1 MQQNTFK
8 YLIGLIIL
16 LTGAGLNPVFGQ
28 SDSSLYEYHPYNY
41 NNPKEYVIN
50 VIRVEGNVFVETP
63 LVVIFSNLSVG
74 QVISVPGNEIS
85 QCLENLW
92 KKELFSDVKLFLES
106 RGSDSVD
113 VIIVVKERSRLS
125 KFAFPGLKKSEA
137 KSLRD
142 QLSLKGNMIITENL
156 LNQTKKEIYDYYH
169 EKGYYEVKADI
180 KREKDPD
187 KSNAEIFRIH
197 VTKGQKVKVQ
207 DIVFTGNTSVPDKTL
222 RKTFKNTKRKKQKIN
237 IFKSSKF
244 IQNEYDEDKLSLIRK
259 YNSLGYRDAYIV
271 SDSVQLINSRRVV
284 VKVHVNEGQKYF
296 FRNITFS
303 GNVKYSD
310 EILHRILDINKGD
323 VYNQSKL
330 EEKIYGNM
338 EGGFDISG
346 LYMDDGY
353 LFFNATPVETNV
365 EGDSIDLDIKIYE
378 GDQATYNRILIAGNY
393 KTSDFVI
400 LREIRTRPG
409 QKFSRSDIQRSVREL
424 SNLGL
429 FDPAQINV
437 VPKPNVNDGTVDIEY
452 TVVER
457 ASDQIELSGGIGPG
471 WGGTQSQFVGTLG
484 LVLNNFSSRKLLK
497 PKMWNPIPAGDGQ
510 KLSLRGQASMFF
522 EAYNFSF
529 TEPWMG
535 GKKPN
540 SFTASIYHSVFNM
553 NARPK
558 GDPLRQVMYT
568 TGASVA
574 LGKRLRWPDDNFNIQ
589 YSAGYQVYEVQNFG
603 GGLFPF
609 ENGKA
614 RSIEMKAILSR
625 NSLEGGFIF
634 PTGGSNFTLSLAAT
648 PPLSLFSD
656 KDYTDMPA
664 VDKYKWL
671 EYHKWKFDAEYYLKP
686 FNKAKFVLATRA
698 RMGMMSY
705 YNSDLGFSPFE
716 RFLVG
721 GSGLSGFNFYGT
733 EIIAQRGYDEGSISS
748 NVTGSQ
754 QLGATM
760 FSKYSLELRFPI
772 TDNPNATV
780 YLLSFLE
787 AGNAWV
793 GFDRY
798 DFFNLKR
805 AGGMGIRLFLPMFG
819 LIGVDYGYGWDWQSV
834 RGTGKPGHF
843 HFYLGQQF

>member
-574 LGKRLRWPDDNFNIQ
+574 LGKRLR
-589 YSAGYQVYEVQNFG
+589 
-603 GGLFPF
+603 
-609 ENGKA
+609 
-614 RSIEMKAILSR
+614 
-625 NSLEGGFIF
+625 
-634 PTGGSNFTLSLAAT
+634 
-648 PPLSLFSD
+648 
-656 KDYTDMPA
+656 
-664 VDKYKWL
+664 
-671 EYHKWKFDAEYYLKP
+671 
-686 FNKAKFVLATRA
+686 
-698 RMGMMSY
+698 
-705 YNSDLGFSPFE
+705 
-716 RFLVG
+716 
-721 GSGLSGFNFYGT
+721 
-733 EIIAQRGYDEGSISS
+733 
-748 NVTGSQ
+748 
-754 QLGATM
+754 
-760 FSKYSLELRFPI
+760 
-772 TDNPNATV
+772 
-780 YLLSFLE
+780 
-787 AGNAWV
+787 
-793 GFDRY
+793 
-798 DFFNLKR
+798 
-805 AGGMGIRLFLPMFG
+805 
-819 LIGVDYGYGWDWQSV
+819 
-834 RGTGKPGHF
+834 
-843 HFYLGQQF
+843 